1 MVGCG
6 SIKPWTVCSRFVL
19 STYLAIVLFFYS
31 KVRIAQVIILN
42 LFQRWREVYS
52 QSCFNWNSYL
62 WMYFSR
68 NWAKLSERWTPGSWQ
83 SILEIFLVLF
93 YVKLV
98 KENNR
103 NEYLDETAKSSDLR
117 NSVSKK
123 MLNLGGQNVKGRP
136 GGEPA
141 HQRVGQQRTQNTQL
155 QTSHNEL
162 KWKV

>member
-1 MVGCG
+1 M
-6 SIKPWTVCSRFVL
+6 
-19 STYLAIVLFFYS
+19 
-31 KVRIAQVIILN
+31 
-42 LFQRWREVYS
+42 
-52 QSCFNWNSYL
+52 
-62 WMYFSR
+62 
-68 NWAKLSERWTPGSWQ
+68 
-83 SILEIFLVLF
+83 VLF

-136 GGEPA
+136 GGESA
-141 HQRVGQQRTQNTQL
+141 HQRVGQQRTQNTQF

-162 KWKV
+162 KLKV